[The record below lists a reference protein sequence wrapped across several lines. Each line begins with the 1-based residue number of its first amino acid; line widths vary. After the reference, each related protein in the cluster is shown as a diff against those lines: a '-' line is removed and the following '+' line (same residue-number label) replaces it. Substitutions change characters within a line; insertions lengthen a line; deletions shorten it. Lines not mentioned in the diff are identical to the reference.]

1 MVWLGGRFYCR
12 YGTENSQRH
21 LDESR
26 TERERIRR
34 TRSVDHAWPG
44 IPVKEERIPG
54 IENRE
59 YSERSGSTGRREN

>member
-1 MVWLGGRFYCR
+1 MSPEQ
-12 YGTENSQRH
+12 TEKE
-21 LDESR
+21 LD
-26 TERERIRR
+26 R